1 MAKALRKAAWDRYL
15 RARTKGAKT
24 KGTPLVAWGWISVDL
39 DRLDTAL
46 FKSLPGGEL
55 AQMGSLDVS
64 DLKILEKKLHRKRT
78 NEIEIYATD
87 IAGKILK
94 CYWIINPGFVG
105 KKGQG
110 NVDFEG
116 ACARV
121 ITSELEA
128 LYSSYGED
136 VESIRK
142 RDPSGGLPYEHG
154 TQGTGDALNQAGG
167 NAAEANKKLQGLKSQ
182 KEVLNSLSQA
192 LKGLPVD
199 TYTGYLESAIF
210 DWADA
215 NFRLTHEM
223 RKNRSIQKIDD
234 LWQGAGSITLGNS
247 VIGPKSIPKNSKKVD
262 AVIRKA
268 FKQWTESPE
277 FLKSVLRYVK
287 HLPIKQ
293 RLAAFSA
300 SKSPDQ
306 ALFDYT
312 VGNIAFVF
320 TKTGKIDKRYKI
332 NKTLLKKARK
342 DMASNTAVSKLK
354 GKSKTKER
362 KATGGKKGNRAEKH
376 ANSTF
381 NPLALREMINAVLPD
396 EILQNMGSP
405 ALNNRTG
412 RFRNSAQV
420 TNALIGPRGG
430 VQIDYTYQRNPY
442 ETFEP
447 GGAMGSTQRDPR
459 RLIGNSIREVAQE
472 IMGKKFIK
480 TRRV

>member
-1 MAKALRKAAWDRYL
+1 MAKALRKAAWDKYL
-15 RARTKGAKT
+15 KSRAKGAKT
-24 KGTPLVAWGWISVDL
+24 KGSPLVAWGWISIDL

-46 FKSLPGGEL
+46 FKSLPGGQL
-55 AQMGSLDVS
+55 SQLGSIDVS
-64 DLKILEKKLHRKRT
+64 DLKILENKLDKRRT
-78 NEIEIYATD
+78 NEIEIYETE
-87 IAGKILK
+87 IKGKVLK
-94 CYWIINPGFVG
+94 CWWHISPGFVG

-116 ACARV
+116 ACARL
-121 ITSELEA
+121 ITTELEA
-128 LYSSYGED
+128 LYTSYGED
-136 VESIRK
+136 VESVRS

-154 TQGTGDALNQAGG
+154 TQGTGEALDQAGG

-182 KEVLNSLSQA
+182 KEVINSLREA
-192 LKGLPVD
+192 LRS
-199 TYTGYLESAIF
+199 TSSSEYTAYLESAIF

-215 NFRLTHEM
+215 NFGLTHEM
-223 RKNRSIQKIDD
+223 RKNRSIKEIDD

-247 VIGPKSIPKNSKKVD
+247 VIGPNSVPKNSKKVD

-268 FKQWTESPE
+268 FKQWTQSPE
-277 FLKSVLRYVK
+277 FLKSVLKYVK
-287 HLPIKQ
+287 HLPLKK
-293 RLAAFSA
+293 RLEAFSA
-300 SKSPDQ
+300 STNADQ
-306 ALFDYT
+306 ALLDYAI
-312 VGNIAFVF
+312 GNFAFIF

-332 NKTLLKKARK
+332 NRTLLKKAKK
-342 DMASNTAVSKLK
+342 DMASNSATSKRK
-354 GKSKTKER
+354 GKSKTR
-362 KATGGKKGNRAEKH
+362 QRAATGGKSGSRAEKH

-381 NPLALREMINAVLPD
+381 NPLALKEMLNAVLPE

-420 TNALIGPRGG
+420 TNAFIGPKGG

-447 GGAMGSTQRDPR
+447 GGAMGSTSRDPR
-459 RLIGNSIREVAQE
+459 RLIGNTIREVAQE

>member
-1 MAKALRKAAWDRYL
+1 MAKSLRKAAWERYL
-15 RARTKGAKT
+15 KARTKGAKT
-24 KGTPLVAWGWISVDL
+24 KGSALVAWGWISVDL

-46 FKSLPGGEL
+46 FKSLPGGQL
-55 AQMGSLDVS
+55 SQLGSLDVS
-64 DLKILEKKLHRKRT
+64 DLKLLEKKLHRRRT
-78 NEIEIYATD
+78 NEIEIYFTD
-87 IAGKILK
+87 ITGKILK
-94 CYWIINPGFVG
+94 CYWIMNSKFIG

-116 ACARV
+116 ACARL
-121 ITSELEA
+121 ITDELEA
-128 LYSSYGED
+128 LYASYGED
-136 VESIRK
+136 VESVRK

-182 KEVLNSLSQA
+182 KEVLNSISQA
-192 LKGLPVD
+192 LQSIPVGE
-199 TYTGYLESAIF
+199 YTAFLESALF

-215 NFRLTHEM
+215 NFGLTHEM
-223 RKNRSIQKIDD
+223 RKKRSIKKLDD
-234 LWQGAGSITLGNS
+234 LWQGAGSITLGKS

-268 FKQWTESPE
+268 FKEWIQSRE
-277 FLKSVLRYVK
+277 FLKSVLKYVR
-287 HLPIKQ
+287 HLPLKK
-293 RLAAFSA
+293 RLEAFSA
-300 SKSPDQ
+300 SKNVDD
-306 ALFDYT
+306 ALFDYAI
-312 VGNIAFVF
+312 GNFAFIF

-332 NKTLLKKARK
+332 NKTLLKKAKK
-342 DMASNTAVSKLK
+342 DMASNSAMSKLK

-459 RLIGNSIREVAQE
+459 RLIGNTIREVAQE